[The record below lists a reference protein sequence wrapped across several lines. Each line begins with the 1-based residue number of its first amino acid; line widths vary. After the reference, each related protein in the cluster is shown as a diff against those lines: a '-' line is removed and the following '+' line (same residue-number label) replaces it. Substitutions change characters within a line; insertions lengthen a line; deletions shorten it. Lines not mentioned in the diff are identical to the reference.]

1 MNKNKIKRLLNLG
14 TDTFK
19 NLQNNLFVCLFFNNY
34 NNLKNLVINQIS
46 CFAKTIR
53 RNDVYRSLR

>member
-19 NLQNNLFVCLFFNNY
+19 NLQNNLFILVNNH
-34 NNLKNLVINQIS
+34 NNLKPLVINQIS

-53 RNDVYRSLR
+53 KNDVYRSLR